1 MEYGLIGKKLGHSFS
16 KQIHERIGKYKYEL
30 VELNEDELDSFLK
43 NKNFKAIN
51 VTIPYKEKVIEY
63 LDFVTDEAKKIHAVN
78 TIVNKNGLLY
88 GYNTD
93 YLGLKEMINHFH
105 IDLKD
110 KNIMILGSGGTSK
123 TAKTLMSNSNVFDV
137 KVVSLTKEEDTIT
150 YDMIP
155 LFEKNIDVLI
165 NTTPKEM
172 FPNNKEEILASIDN
186 FTSLNAVIDV
196 VYNPIRTNLALKAK
210 EKNIKYCTGLFM
222 LVAQAFY
229 AIEIFLEKKLDKKVI
244 VDIYDELVSQKENI
258 VLIGMPSS
266 GKSSIGKMLASK
278 MNKKFV
284 DVDEEIKK
292 IINMEIATYFSLY
305 GQESFREI
313 ESEVIAKLSK
323 ENGLIIATG
332 GGSILK
338 KINITLLKQNGK
350 IFFLDR
356 ALENLIVTDSRPL
369 SSNINDL
376 KKLYEQ
382 RYHIYL
388 SECDVKVDN
397 NGTIDE
403 TINKILGG

>member
-123 TAKTLMSNSNVFDV
+123 TAKTLMLNSNVFDV

-196 VYNPIRTNLALKAK
+196 VYNPIRTNLSLKAK

-369 SSNINDL
+369 SSNVNDL